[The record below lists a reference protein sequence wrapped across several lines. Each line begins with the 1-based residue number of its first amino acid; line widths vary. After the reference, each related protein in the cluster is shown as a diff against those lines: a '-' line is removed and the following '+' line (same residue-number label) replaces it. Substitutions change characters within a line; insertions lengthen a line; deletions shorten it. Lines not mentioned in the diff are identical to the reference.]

1 MQKGLPFHS
10 HKEVI
15 MYEERISY
23 NKETLLDL
31 AHSQFGG
38 FYNRRMDKENFLQ
51 DLWSMLASF
60 TRYNK
65 CNSLIQ
71 SAVLNL
77 EHSDLIPRTFLILS
91 IQYGSFHLTPSRISI
106 LKDFIGLLDKDF
118 EDEEL
123 RVCAYAHEKT
133 FTFFP
138 ELYQAWQNI
147 REVYGAEEFNLSV
160 LPPTPYY
167 AYHFLALNRRG
178 KMEKNPRGA
187 ELFGE
192 LCAIEHQMEKLFLL
206 TTPL

>member
-1 MQKGLPFHS
+1 
-10 HKEVI
+10 

-106 LKDFIGLLDKDF
+106 LKDSSVCLIKILRMKSCVFARMLTKKLSPSSRSFIRFG
-118 EDEEL
+118 
-123 RVCAYAHEKT
+123 RT
-133 FTFFP
+133 FGRYM
-138 ELYQAWQNI
+138 EQK
-147 REVYGAEEFNLSV
+147 NL
-160 LPPTPYY
+160 
-167 AYHFLALNRRG
+167 
-178 KMEKNPRGA
+178 
-187 ELFGE
+187 
-192 LCAIEHQMEKLFLL
+192 I
-206 TTPL
+206 